1 MPPVPVPVEIHSTRT
16 KFKKIPV
23 AFGPQGSFIFVTP
36 NEFQAVPV
44 VGSSTVRIAITG
56 SVATDHLMTFPGL
69 FNDSLMADQLHNVSL
84 SFLVDD
90 LQIRRGG
97 VAANICFGMG
107 VLGENPLLV
116 AAVGPDFS
124 EYRSWLE
131 SHGVDCNYIHV
142 SETQHTA
149 RFMCTTD
156 QEQNQIASFYPGAM
170 SESSE
175 LDIRKVAEQVGGLGL
190 VLIGAD
196 DPEAML
202 KHTQL
207 CKELGVAFIA
217 DPSQQLPRLDGQQT
231 IDVVDGAT
239 YLFNNEYEATL
250 IEQRTGWSATEVLD
264 HVGVRVT
271 TLGKNGVR
279 ITSKDGLNIEVPVA
293 QEKAIKDPTGV
304 GDAFRAGFIA
314 GLGWG
319 LSLERCAQVGSLLA
333 TYVIETIGTQE
344 FILDR
349 AEFIS
354 RLEDAYGADCAT
366 EVRTQL
372 N

>member
-1 MPPVPVPVEIHSTRT
+1 M
-16 KFKKIPV
+16 
-23 AFGPQGSFIFVTP
+23 
-36 NEFQAVPV
+36 
-44 VGSSTVRIAITG
+44 RIAITG

-97 VAANICFGMG
+97 VAANISFGMG
-107 VLGENPLLV
+107 VLGEKTILV
-116 AAVGPDFS
+116 AAVGSDFAD
-124 EYRSWLE
+124 YQTWLE
-131 SHGVDCNYIHV
+131 KHGVECSHV
-142 SETQHTA
+142 HISKTAHTA

-170 SESSE
+170 SESVELELEKISE
-175 LDIRKVAEQVGGLGL
+175 KVGGIDL

-196 DPEAML
+196 DPDAMR
-202 KHTQL
+202 KHTVA
-207 CKELGVAFIA
+207 CKKLGIPFVA
-217 DPSQQLPRLDGQQT
+217 DPSQQLPRLDSQQT
-231 IDVVDGAT
+231 IDVVDGAK

-250 IEQRTGWSATEVLD
+250 IEQRTGWSSEEVLE

-271 TLGKNGVR
+271 TMGSKGAR
-279 ITSKDGLNIEVPVA
+279 ITSREGLDISVPVA
-293 QEKAIKDPTGV
+293 QEKSIKDPTGV
-304 GDAFRAGFIA
+304 GDAFRAGFLT

-319 LSLERCAQVGSLLA
+319 LSPQRCAEVGSLLA

-344 FILDR
+344 YILDK

-354 RLEDAYGADCAT
+354 RLDKAYGSECAQD
-366 EVRTQL
+366 VASHL
-372 N
+372 SK